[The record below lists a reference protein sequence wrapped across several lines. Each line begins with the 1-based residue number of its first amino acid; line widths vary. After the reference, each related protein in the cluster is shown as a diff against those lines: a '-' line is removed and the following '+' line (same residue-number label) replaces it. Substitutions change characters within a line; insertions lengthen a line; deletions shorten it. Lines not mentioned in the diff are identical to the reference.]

1 MENLITGTIHLN
13 RELRSLRRFW
23 SILEIVASCGF
34 RELVALY
41 FPERPRSRKRLSLR
55 RAEKQEPISALDR
68 PARVRRMLEELGPTF
83 VKLGQIL
90 STRPD
95 IVGSR
100 YAEELKKLTEHVTP
114 VKFSAIKALIEQET
128 GKPVSD
134 IFSQLDEKPLAAA
147 SIGQV
152 HTGTLRR
159 TGEQVVIKIRRPGAA
174 ETIMQDL
181 EIMKFIASRMESYG
195 GSAARFRPVQ
205 IVEEFSH
212 SLMRELDY
220 MVEAANLS
228 RFAAD
233 SKDLPYI
240 KTAKVYFEYTTSS
253 LLTMEFIKGDSAGK
267 VQQDAALR
275 QKYDLDK
282 IARYGVDALLHQIF
296 ITGFFHADPH
306 PGNIILLPG
315 EQICFIDFGMMGRIA
330 EKERRVFLRTL
341 SCMLT
346 NDIPGM
352 VDHALKMTLRN
363 QHTGNRITL
372 ERDAA
377 DLVDANINL
386 PLERLS
392 LARILNDLL
401 KMLDRH
407 GLVLRPELYMMFKAL
422 ITIEHL
428 GKDFSPD
435 LKIVEMLKPFLVN
448 VRKAELSP
456 RRFIRRFLNDLGE
469 NAEMLQDLPATTCSI
484 FRQLDEGRFSLKV
497 EHHRLNDLEDTL
509 YLTGERI
516 SRALLLTA
524 LFLGSALI
532 IVAKIPPV
540 WEGIPLIGMGGFLV
554 TGLLSFYAVL
564 SDHRQRL
571 RFLRIRSIRK
581 LEEEFRQNDF

>member
-1 MENLITGTIHLN
+1 MENLITGSFHFN

-23 SILEIVASCGF
+23 NILEIVASCGF

-41 FPERPRSRKRLSLR
+41 FPERPQKRLSIRRTKKQNTISGLDR
-55 RAEKQEPISALDR
+55 RARI
-68 PARVRRMLEELGPTF
+68 RRMLEELGPTF

-95 IVGSR
+95 IVGTC
-100 YAEELKKLTEHVTP
+100 YADELKKLTEHVTP
-114 VKFSAIKALIEQET
+114 VKFSDIKKIIEQET
-128 GKPVSD
+128 GKAVSE
-134 IFSQLDEKPLAAA
+134 IFSEFDETPLAAA

-152 HTGTLRR
+152 HAAILRSS
-159 TGEQVVIKIRRPGAA
+159 GEKVVVKVRRPGAA
-174 ETIMQDL
+174 ETIAQDL
-181 EIMKFIASRMESYG
+181 EIMKFIASRIESYG

-205 IVEEFSH
+205 IVEEFAH

-228 RFAAD
+228 RFASD
-233 SKDLPYI
+233 SKDVPHI

-253 LLTMEFIKGDSAGK
+253 LLTMEFISGDSAGK

-275 QKYDLDK
+275 KKYDLDK
-282 IARYGVDALLHQIF
+282 IAQYGVNALLHQIF
-296 ITGFFHADPH
+296 VTGFFHADPH

-315 EQICFIDFGMMGRIA
+315 DQICFIDFGMMGRIA

-341 SCMLT
+341 SCMLA

-352 VDHALKMTLRN
+352 VDHALKMTIRS

-422 ITIEHL
+422 MTIEHL
-428 GKDFSPD
+428 GKDFSPS
-435 LKIVEMLKPFLVN
+435 LKIVEMLKPFLIDVK
-448 VRKAELSP
+448 KAELSP
-456 RRFIRRFLNDLGE
+456 RRFIRHFINNLGE
-469 NAEMLQDLPATTCSI
+469 NAEILQDFPTTACSI
-484 FRQLDEGRFSLKV
+484 FKQLDEGRLSVNV

-540 WEGIPLIGMGGFLV
+540 WDGIPLIGMCGFLISGV
-554 TGLLSFYAVL
+554 LSVYAL
-564 SDHRQRL
+564 WSDHRQRMK
-571 RFLRIRSIRK
+571 FLRIRSIKK
-581 LEEEFRQNDF
+581 LEDEFRRNDF

>member
-1 MENLITGTIHLN
+1 MENLIAGSLHIN

-23 SILEIVASCGF
+23 NILEIVASYGF

-41 FPERPRSRKRLSLR
+41 FPERPKKRLSVR
-55 RAEKQEPISALDR
+55 RSKKQEHISGLDR
-68 PARVRRMLEELGPTF
+68 SARIRRMLEELGPTF

-95 IVGSR
+95 LVGS
-100 YAEELKKLTEHVTP
+100 ACADELKKLTEHVTP
-114 VKFSAIKALIEQET
+114 VKFSDIKTIIEHET
-128 GKPVSD
+128 GKTVSE
-134 IFSQLDEKPLAAA
+134 IFSDLDETPLAAA

-152 HTGTLRR
+152 HAATLRSS
-159 TGEQVVIKIRRPGAA
+159 GEKVVIKVRRPGAV
-174 ETIMQDL
+174 ETITQDL

-195 GSAARFRPVQ
+195 GTAARFRPVQ
-205 IVEEFSH
+205 IVEEFAH

-228 RFAAD
+228 RFASD
-233 SKDLPYI
+233 SKDIPYI
-240 KTAKVYFEYTTSS
+240 KTAKVCFEYTTSS
-253 LLTMEFIKGDSAGK
+253 LLTMEFISGDSAGK

-275 QKYDLDK
+275 EKYDLDR
-282 IARYGVDALLHQIF
+282 IAQHGVNALLHQIF
-296 ITGFFHADPH
+296 VTGFFHADPH

-315 EQICFIDFGMMGRIA
+315 DKICFIDFGMMGRIA

-341 SCMLT
+341 SCMLA

-352 VDHALKMTLRN
+352 VDHALKMTIRS
-363 QHTGNRITL
+363 QHSGNRITL

-386 PLERLS
+386 PLEKLS

-422 ITIEHL
+422 MTIEHL
-428 GKDFSPD
+428 GKDFSPS
-435 LKIVEMLKPFLVN
+435 LKIVEMLKPFLVD
-448 VRKAELSP
+448 VKKAELSP
-456 RRFIRRFLNDLGE
+456 RRFLRRFINDLGE
-469 NAEMLQDLPATTCSI
+469 NTDMLQDFPATACSI
-484 FRQLDEGRFSLKV
+484 FKQLDEGRLSVKV

-516 SRALLLTA
+516 SRALLLAA

-540 WEGIPLIGMGGFLV
+540 WDGIPVIGICGFLV
-554 TGLLSFYAVL
+554 SGVLSVYAL
-564 SDHRQRL
+564 WSDHRQRL
-571 RFLRIRSIRK
+571 KFLRIRNIRK
-581 LEEEFRQNDF
+581 LEEEFRRNDF